1 MYSSYK
7 AVWRISKLIVIAYG
21 KMFLLE
27 SNTITKFLLLR
38 MKYIIEGC
46 YLFIYLL
53 FVYLLFFHLFL
64 FIYLFFQAYLCIS
77 YLIAYVIFFL
87 SIKLFFNVFSNLQE
101 YRQN

>member
-1 MYSSYK
+1 MDSSYK
-7 AVWRISKLIVIAYG
+7 AVWRISRLIVIAYE

-27 SNTITKFLLLR
+27 INTITKFLLLR
-38 MKYIIEGC
+38 MKYIIEGA

-64 FIYLFFQAYLCIS
+64 FIYLFFQAYLFIS

-87 SIKLFFNVFSNLQE
+87 SIKLFFNVF
-101 YRQN
+101 